1 VHFSL
6 PLPPFL
12 AFRPRD
18 VLWPRRFSDSVTQIS
33 DLYTIL
39 FSLSLSGEVWVVGG
53 GKGWVGING
62 AADERSVAHARR
74 HFYRPTL
81 QHRHGLPLPAL
92 PGPG

>member
-1 VHFSL
+1 M
-6 PLPPFL
+6 
-12 AFRPRD
+12 
-18 VLWPRRFSDSVTQIS
+18 
-33 DLYTIL
+33 
-39 FSLSLSGEVWVVGG
+39 VGG

-74 HFYRPTL
+74 QFYRPTL